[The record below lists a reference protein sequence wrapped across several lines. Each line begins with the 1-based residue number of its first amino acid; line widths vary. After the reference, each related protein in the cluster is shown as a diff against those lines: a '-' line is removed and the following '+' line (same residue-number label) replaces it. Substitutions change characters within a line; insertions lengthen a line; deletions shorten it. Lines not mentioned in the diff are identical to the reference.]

1 MSILVSG
8 SAGFIGFHI
17 SKKLLESGYE
27 VIGIDNLNKYY
38 DPSLKKART
47 DILKKTSEECRN
59 QFHFIKGDLS
69 NKNDLAKIL

>member
-27 VIGIDNLNKYY
+27 VIGFDNLNKYY

-47 DILKKTSEECRN
+47 DILKRL
-59 QFHFIKGDLS
+59 Q
-69 NKNDLAKIL
+69 KNIEIHSIYKRRFV